1 MGPMQAFRK
10 LVALYL
16 GIVGVAVAGQ
26 FVLQSFYDSVEDAVD
41 AWAITDWFMAVALVL
56 IVAIGIHEKRAA
68 GHDPG
73 APVTRS
79 WLTASAA
86 LYAAYFISLLFF
98 WNWFTFEWGRSGA
111 VDDPQFWAVID
122 PAVALLAIS
131 TSLRAWRAGPA
142 AEAAEAAEE

>member
-10 LVALYL
+10 LVAVYL
-16 GIVGVAVAGQ
+16 GVVGAGVAAQ
-26 FVLQSFYDSVEDAVD
+26 FVLQSFYDSVDAAID
-41 AWAITDWFMAVALVL
+41 AWAIIDWFMAVALIL

-68 GHDPG
+68 GHDPD

-86 LYAAYFISLLFF
+86 LYSAYFTALLFF

-111 VDDPQFWAVID
+111 VDDFQFWVVID
-122 PAVALLAIS
+122 VAVALLAIS

-142 AEAAEAAEE
+142 AEE